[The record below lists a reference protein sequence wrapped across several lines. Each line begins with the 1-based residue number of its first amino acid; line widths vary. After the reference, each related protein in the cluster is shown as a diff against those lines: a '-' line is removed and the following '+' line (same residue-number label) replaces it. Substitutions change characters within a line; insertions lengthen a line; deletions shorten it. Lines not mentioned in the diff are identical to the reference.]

1 MSLTKQIGNT
11 QCLTVC
17 FDEQTIKLQPTK
29 SPCKLLLI
37 WLYKK
42 QTFTSSVFI
51 PAKVFTNSLN
61 FSLFNF
67 WAVEE
72 KYKYHKKSFFER

>member
-1 MSLTKQIGNT
+1 MNKLESYNPQKFQAIVNT
-11 QCLTVC
+11 FV
-17 FDEQTIKLQPTK
+17 
-29 SPCKLLLI
+29 